1 MRIEFLYFEGC
12 PSAETLLPRV
22 RDLLAR
28 AEVSDEPELL
38 HVETLEDAERER
50 FLGSPSVRIDGHD
63 IEPGADERTDFGL
76 KCRLYR
82 TDAGSGGVPPD
93 AWVADAIRSALARA

>member
-1 MRIEFLYFEGC
+1 VRIEFLYFEGC

-22 RDLLAR
+22 RELLTR
-28 AEVSDEPELL
+28 AEVGDEPELL
-38 HVETLEDAERER
+38 HVETIEDAERER

-63 IEPGADERTDFGL
+63 IEPGADGRTDFGL

-82 TDAGSGGVPPD
+82 TAAGSGGVPPE
-93 AWVADAIRSALARA
+93 AWVVDAIRSVLA